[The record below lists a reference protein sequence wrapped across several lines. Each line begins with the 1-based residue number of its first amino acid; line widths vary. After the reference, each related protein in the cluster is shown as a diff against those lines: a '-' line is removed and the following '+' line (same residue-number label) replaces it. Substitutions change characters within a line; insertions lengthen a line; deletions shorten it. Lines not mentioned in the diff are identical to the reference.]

1 VNDVTRILNDDDPN
15 AADRLLP
22 IVYDEL
28 RELAAAR
35 MANEKPGQTLAPT
48 GLVHEA
54 WLRLAGADAEWESRG
69 HFFAAAAEAMRR
81 ILIER
86 ARRKKAVK
94 HGGEHR
100 RAEFDLDSIEAADP
114 DERLLQLD
122 EALAQLTEIEPTKA
136 QLVKLRYFA
145 GCSTKEAAEILGIST
160 ATADRYWAYSRAW
173 LQTEMQSGRE

>member
-1 VNDVTRILNDDDPN
+1 MDNITRILNDDGPDS
-15 AADRLLP
+15 ADRLLP

-28 RELAAAR
+28 RKLAAVR
-35 MANEKPGQTLAPT
+35 MTNEKPGQTLAPT

-54 WLRLAGADAEWESRG
+54 WLRLAGNEANWESRG

-86 ARRKKAVK
+86 ARRKKAAK
-94 HGGEHR
+94 HGGKHR
-100 RAEFDLDSIEAADP
+100 QAEIDLETIEPGEP
-114 DERLLQLD
+114 DERLLLLD
-122 EALAQLTEIEPTKA
+122 EALARLTEIEPAKA

-145 GCSTKEAAEILGIST
+145 GCSIKEAAKLLGVST

-173 LQTEMQSGRE
+173 LQTEIQKNGE